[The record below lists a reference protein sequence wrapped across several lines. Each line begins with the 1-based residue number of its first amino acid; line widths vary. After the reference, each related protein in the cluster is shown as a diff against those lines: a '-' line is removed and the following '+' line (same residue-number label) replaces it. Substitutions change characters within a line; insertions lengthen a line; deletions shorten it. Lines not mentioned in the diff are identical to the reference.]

1 MKFVGSITS
10 TQWIQTM
17 VDEATG
23 QKWEDIL
30 SEIYINGETLV
41 TTNDKSYCG
50 GLDSNGV
57 QKTQCRH
64 KIVVDLNGDEVH
76 SIADALRK
84 ALFNGGKQIYLGDAI
99 TGDSS
104 GQGFPSTTNGIVQ
117 HYRCGYGQHP
127 CMAAWTWNYNLEG

>member
-41 TTNDKSYCG
+41 MTNDKSYCG

-57 QKTQCRH
+57 QKT
-64 KIVVDLNGDEVH
+64 
-76 SIADALRK
+76 
-84 ALFNGGKQIYLGDAI
+84 
-99 TGDSS
+99 
-104 GQGFPSTTNGIVQ
+104 
-117 HYRCGYGQHP
+117 
-127 CMAAWTWNYNLEG
+127 